1 MAIFGGLLD
10 LVLLIFLV
18 LVFAEYTK
26 MRAKMDK
33 QFKFIAGA
41 AVLFLLAYSFMAGT
55 LAVWGM
61 VSGIVYA
68 QYLFEF
74 IGWIFLLIGTL
85 WAAVE
90 FLKK

>member
-26 MRAKMDK
+26 IRGKLDK
-33 QFKFIAGA
+33 PFKFIAGA
-41 AVLFLLAYSFMAGT
+41 GVLFLLAFSFGGLTVM
-55 LAVWGM
+55 GM
-61 VSGIVYA
+61 IGGAEMYGL
-68 QYLFEF
+68 YLFEF

-90 FLKK
+90 FMKK